1 MYASGGIKPGG
12 FGLDFKEI
20 LTLAR
25 SCAERRGFKAE
36 RTFLKAGVNP
46 LRAGL
51 SYVIKAVEKIFNSFS
66 VAGVSWV

>member
-1 MYASGGIKPGG
+1 MYAFGGIKPSR

-20 LTLAR
+20 SALTR

-46 LRAGL
+46 LRAAL
-51 SYVIKAVEKIFNSFS
+51 SYVIKAVEKIFNSF
-66 VAGVSWV
+66 W

>member
-1 MYASGGIKPGG
+1 MYAFGGIKPGR

-20 LTLAR
+20 SALAR
-25 SCAERRGFKAE
+25 FCAERRGFKAE
-36 RTFLKAGVNP
+36 RTFLKEGVNP

>member
-1 MYASGGIKPGG
+1 MYAFGGIKPGR

-36 RTFLKAGVNP
+36 RTFLKARVNP
-46 LRAGL
+46 LRAAL

-66 VAGVSWV
+66 AAGVSWV

>member
-1 MYASGGIKPGG
+1 MYAFGGIKPGR

-20 LTLAR
+20 SALTR

-51 SYVIKAVEKIFNSFS
+51 SYVIKAVEKIFTSFS
-66 VAGVSWV
+66 AAGVSWV

>member
-1 MYASGGIKPGG
+1 MYAFGGIKPGR
-12 FGLDFKEI
+12 FGLDFNGI

-51 SYVIKAVEKIFNSFS
+51 SCVIKAVEKIFNSFS

>member
-1 MYASGGIKPGG
+1 MYAFGGIKPGR

-20 LTLAR
+20 SALTR
-25 SCAERRGFKAE
+25 SCAKRRGFKAE

-51 SYVIKAVEKIFNSFS
+51 SCVIKAVEKIFNSFS
-66 VAGVSWV
+66 AAGVSWV

>member
-1 MYASGGIKPGG
+1 MYAFGGIKPGG

-20 LTLAR
+20 SALTR

-36 RTFLKAGVNP
+36 RAFLKAGVTP

-51 SYVIKAVEKIFNSFS
+51 SYVIKAVEKIFNSF
-66 VAGVSWV
+66 W

>member
-1 MYASGGIKPGG
+1 MYAFGGIKPGK

-20 LTLAR
+20 LTLTH

-36 RTFLKAGVNP
+36 RPFLKAGVNP
-46 LRAGL
+46 LRVGL

>member
-1 MYASGGIKPGG
+1 MYAFGGIKPGR

-20 LTLAR
+20 SALTR

-51 SYVIKAVEKIFNSFS
+51 SYVIKAVEKIFNFFP
-66 VAGVSWV
+66 VTGVSWV

>member
-1 MYASGGIKPGG
+1 MYAFGGIKPDRS
-12 FGLDFKEI
+12 GLDFKEI
-20 LTLAR
+20 SALTR

-51 SYVIKAVEKIFNSFS
+51 SYVIKAVEKIFNSFL
-66 VAGVSWV
+66 VTGVSWV